1 MLAGGSE
8 DVGDD
13 VVSVSTVDQP
23 IPVVVDEPA
32 GHLSPMPGV
41 FAVVF
46 LQAPEERQASWGHLL
61 GLAGLRRSRKP
72 TSTL

>member
-13 VVSVSTVDQP
+13 IVSVNTVDQP

-46 LQAPEERQASWGHLL
+46 LQAPEETQASWGHLL
-61 GLAGLRRSRKP
+61 ELAGLHRPRKP